1 MQLPSFS
8 DLRDT
13 THFIDLQPSFMSTK
27 TDRFAETILTISS
40 PIILE
45 HVREHGEEFG
55 IVSIVKVEI
64 SKDRSYADIYISA
77 TTNEATL
84 PKKLAPLADRL
95 RHDIGKQVQ
104 TYKIPHIR
112 FKRVKNEVVT
122 RNVQD
127 IINEISKQYG
137 LHETDQ

>member
-1 MQLPSFS
+1 
-8 DLRDT
+8 
-13 THFIDLQPSFMSTK
+13 MSTK

-40 PIILE
+40 QTILE
-45 HVREHGEEFG
+45 HIREHGEEFG
-55 IVSIVKVEI
+55 IVSIVRVEI
-64 SKDRSYADIYISA
+64 SKDRSYADIYVSA
-77 TTNEATL
+77 TANEPLL

-112 FKRVKNEVVT
+112 FKRIKNEVTT

-137 LHETDQ
+137 LHETN

>member
-1 MQLPSFS
+1 
-8 DLRDT
+8 
-13 THFIDLQPSFMSTK
+13 MSTK

-45 HVREHGEEFG
+45 HIREHGEEFG
-55 IVSIVKVEI
+55 IVSIVKVDI
-64 SKDRSYADIYISA
+64 SKDRSYADIYITA
-77 TTNEATL
+77 TTNETVL
-84 PKKLAPLADRL
+84 PKKLAPLADKL

-112 FKRVKNEVVT
+112 FKRIKNEAVT

-127 IINEISKQYG
+127 IINELSKQYG
-137 LHETDQ
+137 LNETDKE